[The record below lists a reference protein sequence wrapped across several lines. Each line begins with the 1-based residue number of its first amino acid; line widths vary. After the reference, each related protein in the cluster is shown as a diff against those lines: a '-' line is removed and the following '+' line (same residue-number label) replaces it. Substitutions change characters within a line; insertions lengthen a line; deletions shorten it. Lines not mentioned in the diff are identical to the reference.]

1 VAAAVRQ
8 WLQHKIRPIVTAWGA
23 GMVFVSTGW
32 TEEALHTRIDQ
43 LLDAANV
50 SGQAPLASDA
60 DYLRRTY
67 LTLHGVIPTA
77 AQARAFLSDAA
88 PDKRAKLVDALVTD
102 GQFARWMAIRFD
114 VMLMERRGEKHV
126 KSAPWREYLE
136 ASFAANKPWNV
147 LVQEIIANDGA
158 DEKTRAA
165 ARWILD
171 READPNAITK
181 DVSRIFLG
189 RDISCAQCHDHVR
202 IDDYTQREYHG
213 LLAFTS
219 RSYLFQ
225 PDMNKPAFV
234 AERAAGETSYNS
246 VFTKLGGGAQPRLVG
261 SAEIVDPVIAAA
273 EQWTVAPNEK
283 DKNVR
288 PVPKHSR
295 RAALAQALSEGSNV
309 AFRRN
314 IANRLWSIVFG
325 RGLVEPLDLHHASN
339 PPAHPALMDMLAE
352 SIGTMKFDMR
362 GFVREL
368 ALTHAF
374 QRSLD
379 LPELP
384 PEKAKVIA
392 EKLPTIEQE
401 AEALKT
407 VVSAI
412 DKEFE
417 TVEDAME
424 DTQRA
429 AQPVS
434 AEWQKQNTAT
444 AAAEKAMT
452 EAQAGLKKSEDVLAA
467 RREAQ
472 KLLAEAAAK
481 VNEAIAKVPEAAD
494 LAPAAKTFQTKADET
509 AGAMTAMEQEA
520 AKKKAEAEA
529 RQQTL
534 AAAQQNLTAAKAKVD
549 EAEKIVAAKQAEL
562 DAAAAKQQAER
573 TKAKHA
579 ALRVGE
585 VKAAL
590 AWAVAAAADKP
601 VREAAQQI
609 EAAFA
614 SAQQNVEKLNNE
626 LAVAPERLVLL
637 EGEATMALAA
647 WTKAKEGVTL
657 KQPAAATL
665 AEASAKATAAAAK
678 VVEDAAI
685 AAAAAAVKAKADAL
699 RTELTNLEKAAADAQ
714 ARADSATRQR
724 KEFQAN
730 LEKAKID
737 LTSAQQRLP
746 ALEAEAKSA
755 RTKAKETAGPAQ
767 EAREALAA
775 AWGRSFAASEL
786 SPLQPEQLCWSV
798 MQATGMIEQHRVQAA
813 SEWDAKNKLSDAD
826 KANPA
831 KQAERTA
838 AVEKLF
844 REKLQAHENQYVRS
858 FGGAPG
864 QPQTDFFATPEQ
876 ALYFENA
883 GVLRSWASALA
894 NRVAALPDPKVIAE
908 ELYLSVL
915 TRFPAQ
921 EEISELMGTLSARP
935 ADKKA
940 EALVDYTWALVTS
953 VEFRFS
959 H

>member
-1 VAAAVRQ
+1 MIAAGGAAVI
-8 WLQHKIRPIVTAWGA
+8 L
-23 GMVFVSTGW
+23 VSTGW
-32 TEEALHTRIDQ
+32 SEEALHTRIDQ

-50 SGQAPLASDA
+50 AGQAPLASDA
-60 DYLRRTY
+60 DYLRRAY
-67 LTLHGVIPTA
+67 LALHGVIPPA
-77 AQARAFLSDAA
+77 AQARTFLTDTA
-88 PDKRAKLVDALVTD
+88 PDKRAKLVDALLAD
-102 GQFARWMAIRFD
+102 AQFARWMAIRFD

-126 KSAPWREYLE
+126 KSPPWRDYLE

-147 LVQEIIANDGA
+147 LVQEIIGNDGA

-171 READPNAITK
+171 READPNAVTK

-213 LLAFTS
+213 LLAFVG

-225 PDMNKPAFV
+225 PDMNKPALV

-246 VFTKLGGGAQPRLVG
+246 VFTKLGGGTSPRLVG
-261 SAEIVDPVIAAA
+261 SPAVADPAIAPA
-273 EQWTVAPNEK
+273 EQWVVAPNDK

-314 IANRLWSIVFG
+314 IANRLWAIVFG

-339 PPAHPALMDMLAE
+339 PPVHPALMDLLAE

-362 GFVREL
+362 AFVREL

-384 PEKAKVIA
+384 PDKAKIIA

-407 VVSAI
+407 AASAV
-412 DKEFE
+412 DKEFA
-417 TVEDAME
+417 TVETAME
-424 DTQRA
+424 DSQRA
-429 AQPVS
+429 AQPVTT
-434 AEWQKQNTAT
+434 EWQKQNTAT
-444 AAAEKAMT
+444 AAAEKAMS
-452 EAQAGLKKSEDVLAA
+452 EAQAGLKKTEDVLAA

-520 AKKKAEAEA
+520 AKKKAEADA
-529 RQQTL
+529 RQQAL
-534 AAAQQNLTAAKAKVD
+534 AAAQQTLNSAKAKVD
-549 EAEKIVAAKQAEL
+549 EAEKQVAARQAEL
-562 DAAAAKQQAER
+562 DAAASKQQAER
-573 TKAKHA
+573 LKAKHA
-579 ALRVGE
+579 ALRVNE
-585 VKAAL
+585 VKAAI
-590 AWAVAAAADKP
+590 AWATAAAADKP
-601 VREAAQQI
+601 LREAAEQM

-637 EGEATMALAA
+637 EGEASTAMAA
-647 WTKAKEGVTL
+647 WTKAKEGIAL

-665 AEASAKATAAAAK
+665 TEASAKAAAAAAK
-678 VVEDAAI
+678 VAEDAAI
-685 AAAAAAVKAKADAL
+685 AAAAATVKAKADAL
-699 RTELTNLEKAAADAQ
+699 RTELTTLEKAAADAQ
-714 ARADSATRQR
+714 ARADSATRQM
-724 KEFQAN
+724 KEFRAN

-746 ALEAEAKSA
+746 ALEAEAKAA

-767 EAREALAA
+767 QAREALAA

-786 SPLQPEQLCWSV
+786 APLLPEQLCWSV
-798 MQATGMIEQHRVQAA
+798 MQATGVIEQHRVQAA
-813 SEWDAKNKLSDAD
+813 AEWDAKNKLSDAD

-831 KQAERTA
+831 KQAERAA

-844 REKLQAHENQYVRS
+844 REKLRGHEEQYVRS

-883 GVLRSWASALA
+883 GVLRSWAAALA
-894 NRVAALPDPKVIAE
+894 NRVAALPDPKAIAE
-908 ELYLSVL
+908 EIYLSVL
-915 TRFPAQ
+915 TRFPGQ
-921 EEISELMGTLSARP
+921 DEISELIGTLSARP
-935 ADKKA
+935 AEKKA
-940 EALVDYTWALVTS
+940 EALADYAWALVTS